1 VNKLLD
7 TSWFATFRAMF
18 AQGTVAKIG
27 AVAYCVY
34 SCIKSHA
41 DFHDGLSIPSQ
52 KEIARETGLSE
63 RAVQKSLKILEEH
76 GLIERS
82 KEWKHNVYRLKERM
96 LVEDKRA
103 IISWTYLPAAL
114 RQARQ
119 EIHKFL
125 MTGDYSGAKVVNI
138 ERLEVTIN
146 IVQADRIDRG
156 IDLQDRDMDQGAD
169 LENIPDTALR
179 EQMRRI
185 IMRTKSG

>member
-1 VNKLLD
+1 VTSLLD

-41 DFHDGLSIPSQ
+41 DFHDGRSFPSQ
-52 KEIARETGLSE
+52 KDIAKETGLSE
-63 RAVQKSLKILEEH
+63 RAVQKSLRILEDH

-82 KEWKHNVYRLKERM
+82 KEWKYNIYRLKERM
-96 LVEDKRA
+96 VVEDKRA
-103 IISWTYLPAAL
+103 VISWTYLPAAL

-125 MTGDYSGAKVVNI
+125 MTGDRTGGRVVNI
-138 ERLEVTIN
+138 ERLEVNITQN
-146 IVQADRIDRG
+146 IVQV
-156 IDLQDRDMDQGAD
+156 DQGGD
-169 LENIPDTALR
+169 LRDQGGDLDHIPDLALR
-179 EQMRRI
+179 EQMRKI
-185 IMRTKSG
+185 IMRTKGG

>member
-1 VNKLLD
+1 VTSLLD

-41 DFHDGLSIPSQ
+41 DFHDGRSLPSQ
-52 KEIARETGLSE
+52 KEIANETGLSE
-63 RAVQKSLKILEEH
+63 RAVQKSLKILEQH

-82 KEWKHNVYRLKERM
+82 KEWKHNIYRLKERM
-96 LVEDKRA
+96 VVEDRRA
-103 IISWTYLPAAL
+103 VITWTYLPAAL

-119 EIHKFL
+119 EIQKFL
-125 MTGDYSGAKVVNI
+125 MTDDCSGAKVVNI

-146 IVQADRIDRG
+146 IDRIDIHNQV
-156 IDLQDRDMDQGAD
+156 IDHATD
-169 LENIPDTALR
+169 LDNIPDPALR
-179 EQMRRI
+179 EQMIPIRNL
-185 IMRTKSG
+185 

>member
-76 GLIERS
+76 GLIEWS

-146 IVQADRIDRG
+146 IVQADRIDRD
-156 IDLQDRDMDQGAD
+156 IDLQDRGIDQGAD
-169 LENIPDTALR
+169 LGNIPDTALR
-179 EQMRRI
+179 EQMRKI
-185 IMRTKSG
+185 IMRTKSR